1 MENRVYEYLTVF
13 IMSWLF
19 VYGLTPLIIKFA
31 RSINFVD
38 KPEARK
44 IHQKAVPLMGGLSVF
59 MGFLLLCIYDVVMSP
74 GRSFDLKFTG
84 YLIGAVIIV
93 LIGLIDDR
101 RGMKPLIKMG
111 GQIVVS
117 LVFIL
122 SNISFQELEMM
133 FGSVYLAIPLLLVWM
148 VGLMNAM
155 NFLDNMDGVISGMAG
170 ILGLGFFAFSLI
182 KGQPA
187 NAEAMALIGLISLSF
202 SGAVFG
208 FLPYNFNPARIFL
221 GDAGSMF
228 IGYFLS
234 SMGVLMAVYARNF
247 NDDKMFYLLPV
258 LLLSYAIFDIALVSY
273 TRKRDGRHIMQG
285 GKDHSTHRIHTA
297 LGSTKVTAVMVYVIN
312 VLIVL
317 TTIVVYMVGKRVL
330 LLSTTAVFAT
340 FFIIF
345 ARKLDKIPIVIPANQ
360 IKQGRSRT

>member
-1 MENRVYEYLTVF
+1 MENRVYEYLAVF

-19 VYGLTPLIIKFA
+19 VYGLTPLIIKLA
-31 RSINFVD
+31 RAINFVD

-44 IHQKAVPLMGGLSVF
+44 IHQEAVPLMGGLSVF
-59 MGFLLLCIYDVVMSP
+59 IGFFLLCIYGVVISP
-74 GRSFDLKFTG
+74 GRYFDLKFTG
-84 YLIGAVIIV
+84 YLVGAVLIV

-101 RGMKPLIKMG
+101 RGMKPMIKMS
-111 GQIVVS
+111 GQIAVS

-122 SNISFQELEMM
+122 SNISFNELEMM
-133 FGSVYLAIPLLLVWM
+133 FGSVFIAVLLLVIWM

-182 KGQPA
+182 KGQA
-187 NAEAMALIGLISLSF
+187 NAEAMAFIGLISLSF
-202 SGAVFG
+202 SGATFG
-208 FLPYNFNPARIFL
+208 FLPYNFNPAKVFL

-234 SMGVLMAVYARNF
+234 SMGILMAVYARNF

-273 TRKRDGRHIMQG
+273 TRKRDGRHVMQG

-297 LGSTKVTAVMVYVIN
+297 LGSTKITAIMIYVIN

-317 TTIVVYMVGKRVL
+317 TTVVVYMVGERVL
-330 LLSTTAVFAT
+330 LLSTTVIFAL

-345 ARKLDKIPIVIPANQ
+345 GRKLDKIPIVISANQ
-360 IKQGRSRT
+360 LKQGRENP

>member
-1 MENRVYEYLTVF
+1 MENRVYEYFTVF

-19 VYGLTPLIIKFA
+19 VYGLTPLIIKLA
-31 RSINFVD
+31 RAIDFVD

-44 IHQKAVPLMGGLSVF
+44 IHHKAVPLMGGLSIF
-59 MGFLLLCIYDVVMSP
+59 GGFLLLCIYDVIMSP

-84 YLIGAVIIV
+84 YLAGAVMIV
-93 LIGLIDDR
+93 LIGLVDDR
-101 RGMKPLIKMG
+101 RGMKPMIKLG
-111 GQIVVS
+111 GQISVS
-117 LVFIL
+117 MVFIL
-122 SNISFQELEMM
+122 SNISIRELEMM
-133 FGSVYLAIPLLLVWM
+133 FGSVYLAVPLLTVWM

-182 KGQPA
+182 KGQQA
-187 NAEAMALIGLISLSF
+187 NSEAMALIGLISLSF
-202 SGAVFG
+202 SGATFG
-208 FLPYNFNPARIFL
+208 FLPYNFNPAKIFL

-234 SMGVLMAVYARNF
+234 SMGILMAVYARNF
-247 NDDKMFYLLPV
+247 NNDKMFYLLPV

-317 TTIVVYMVGKRVL
+317 TTIVVYMVGERVL
-330 LLSTTAVFAT
+330 LLSTTVIFAL

-345 ARKLDKIPIVIPANQ
+345 GRKLDKISIVVPANQ
-360 IKQGRSRT
+360 LKRNKANQ